1 MDPIDA
7 QIAALEAEIANELAM
22 QATPAPIAA
31 EPSGYGLRQLAFDV
45 PTGVARA
52 GAGLADV
59 LSYPVVKGL
68 EYAGAPVETFGL
80 SKLLSAGA
88 EAAAPTLGVRPET
101 KAQEL
106 ISFLTPS
113 PLSKAKLLGQAGTGL
128 AAYLGSE
135 AAQAVAPESEYAGLV
150 GALLGPSAASTTARV
165 AKGVVNKVAPTV
177 GLIAGSDEALRNA
190 AQAEV
195 LANAGEEGAARLK
208 LAQSLSSLSEGTGGV
223 PLTAAEIAQTPS
235 LAKYQQ
241 AIRQTQ
247 EGGNILTPAIET
259 RQTELAAA
267 LNRLGVEPQ
276 QGDFALALR
285 ETAEQAATSKAAK
298 EASMLETLGLTEQIK
313 AATPTERGK
322 LLRDAITERK
332 DVADDLAEQAWLASP
347 GDTKL
352 DITAPLKATIDD
364 FASFGELAKADIGEK
379 AKRVIRKVEDV
390 FANQNG
396 IVTVDE
402 LQDIRSAAGRA
413 MTEASGTNPRQARL
427 MATLRENLDTAGI
440 KYFYDQASGVRGGLP
455 GTASTAI
462 DLNALEKLS
471 DAIQK
476 TRESKQLFSQGVV
489 GEITAIRQFKPKL
502 ATSKVIDR
510 AVANPEN
517 AEEILSKFGKDS
529 VEATTV
535 RAELLSRIDAAKN
548 PTDFIGKNKQ
558 VLKTIF
564 GGEYNTLVKYAQ
576 SKGRG
581 APFEE
586 FSKITDTAIPNKIF
600 ADTAQATKFANSF
613 KDTELFQY
621 ARSKFINTKL
631 TKSGDPLENLAKN
644 KKIAEVYFP
653 GDLPDLEAVLKD
665 MQLAKSPQQL
675 AAAAT
680 KGQSWT
686 SQMSTTLGAIM
697 SARGL
702 LGVMKKGTVTG
713 GVVGLGAGPI
723 GSAAGAV
730 GGYIASRIGSARESQ
745 LNELAAQFLANP
757 SLLKFAKAPPTE
769 QNVKTLLDRAAE
781 MGYLGSKAAQE
792 SALEPAAPEQ
802 TTSAKIDIDAQIE
815 AVTKEIEALQSESTP
830 AKETVAV
837 GKQNISI
844 PTGKEFAPPSL
855 VRAVM
860 KVESGGKQE
869 AVSAKG
875 ATGLMQLMPATA
887 KALGVDPKDP
897 QENVEGGSKYLQQ
910 MLNKY
915 GKKDIALAAYNWG
928 PGNID
933 RAIRQVKADG
943 KRVTWANIMQAVKVP
958 METRLYV
965 NKVLTNEREA
975 QYGLERRELLKR

>member
-1 MDPIDA
+1 
-7 QIAALEAEIANELAM
+7 
-22 QATPAPIAA
+22 
-31 EPSGYGLRQLAFDV
+31 
-45 PTGVARA
+45 
-52 GAGLADV
+52 
-59 LSYPVVKGL
+59 
-68 EYAGAPVETFGL
+68 
-80 SKLLSAGA
+80 
-88 EAAAPTLGVRPET
+88 
-101 KAQEL
+101 
-106 ISFLTPS
+106 
-113 PLSKAKLLGQAGTGL
+113 
-128 AAYLGSE
+128 
-135 AAQAVAPESEYAGLV
+135 
-150 GALLGPSAASTTARV
+150 
-165 AKGVVNKVAPTV
+165 
-177 GLIAGSDEALRNA
+177 
-190 AQAEV
+190 
-195 LANAGEEGAARLK
+195 
-208 LAQSLSSLSEGTGGV
+208 
-223 PLTAAEIAQTPS
+223 
-235 LAKYQQ
+235 
-241 AIRQTQ
+241 
-247 EGGNILTPAIET
+247 
-259 RQTELAAA
+259 
-267 LNRLGVEPQ
+267 
-276 QGDFALALR
+276 
-285 ETAEQAATSKAAK
+285 
-298 EASMLETLGLTEQIK
+298 
-313 AATPTERGK
+313 
-322 LLRDAITERK
+322 
-332 DVADDLAEQAWLASP
+332 
-347 GDTKL
+347 
-352 DITAPLKATIDD
+352 
-364 FASFGELAKADIGEK
+364 
-379 AKRVIRKVEDV
+379 
-390 FANQNG
+390 
-396 IVTVDE
+396 
-402 LQDIRSAAGRA
+402 

-975 QYGLERRELLKR
+975 

>member
-7 QIAALEAEIANELAM
+7 QIAAIEAEIAQLQGEVAAPV
-22 QATPAPIAA
+22 ATTAPT
-31 EPSGYGLRQLAFDV
+31 GYSLGQLALDV
-45 PTGVARA
+45 PVGGAKAV
-52 GAGLADV
+52 AGLADI

-68 EYAGAPVETFGL
+68 EYAGAPVETFGA
-80 SKLLSAGA
+80 SKLVGLGA
-88 EAAAPTLGVRPET
+88 ENLASRFGLQPET
-101 KAQEL
+101 EVQEAV
-106 ISFLTPS
+106 SFLTPS
-113 PLSKAKLLGQAGTGL
+113 PLSKAKLLSQAGTGL

-135 AAQAVAPESEYAGLV
+135 AAQKIAPESPYAGLV
-150 GALLGPSAASTTARV
+150 GALAGPGAASITAKL

-195 LANAGEEGAARLK
+195 LAAAGEEGAARLK

-223 PLTAAEIAQTPS
+223 PLTATEIAQTPS

-285 ETAEQAATSKAAK
+285 ETAGQAATSKAAK

-332 DVADDLAEQAWLASP
+332 DVADDLAEQAWLALP

-352 DITAPLKATIDD
+352 DITASLKASIDD
-364 FASFGELAKADIGEK
+364 FAGFGELAKADIGEK
-379 AKRVIRKVEDV
+379 AKRVIRKIEDV
-390 FANQNG
+390 FANQKG

-413 MTEASGTNPRQARL
+413 MVEASGTNPRQARL

-455 GTASTAI
+455 GTASTAT
-462 DLNALEKLS
+462 DLNAIEKLS
-471 DAIQK
+471 NAIEK

-535 RAELLSRIDAAKN
+535 RAELLFRIDAAKN

-558 VLKTIF
+558 VLKTVF
-564 GGEYNTLVKYAQ
+564 GEEYDTLAKYAQ
-576 SKGRG
+576 SKGRKT
-581 APFEE
+581 PVEE
-586 FSKITDTAIPNKIF
+586 FTKVTDTAIPNKIF
-600 ADTAQATKFANSF
+600 ADTAQAKKFAAAF

-631 TKSGDPLENLAKN
+631 TKSGDPLANLAKN

-653 GDLPDLEAVLKD
+653 GDLADLEAVLKD
-665 MQLAKSPQQL
+665 MQLAQSPQQL

-686 SQMSTTLGAIM
+686 SQMTTTLGAIM

-702 LGVMKKGTVTG
+702 VGAMKKGTVTG
-713 GVVGLGAGPI
+713 GLVGLGAGPI
-723 GSAAGAV
+723 GSAAGSIA
-730 GGYIASRIGSARESQ
+730 GYIASRIGSTRESQ

-757 SLLKFAKAPPTE
+757 SLLKFAKAPPTQ

-792 SALEPAAPEQ
+792 FASQPSAEQ
-802 TTSAKIDIDAQIE
+802 PSSSDMDIDAQIE
-815 AVTKEIEALQSESTP
+815 AVTKEIEALQGTTTTPQESV
-830 AKETVAV
+830 KV

-844 PTGKEFAPPSL
+844 PQGEEFAPPTL
-855 VRAVM
+855 VKAVM
-860 KVESGGKQE
+860 QVESAGKSK
-869 AVSAKG
+869 AVSPKG
-875 ATGLMQLMPATA
+875 AAGLMQLMPSTA
-887 KALGVDPKDP
+887 KDLGVTDRFDP
-897 QENVEGGSKYLQQ
+897 QQNVEGGSKYLQQ
-910 MLNKY
+910 QLSKF
-915 GKKDIALAAYNWG
+915 GDSKLALAAYNWG
-928 PGNID
+928 PDNLQ
-933 RAIRQVKADG
+933 RAIVRTKKAG
-943 KRVTWANIMQAVKVP
+943 LKPTWENILDTVFVP
-958 METRLYV
+958 KETQKYV
-965 NKVLTNEREA
+965 NKVLTIHSA
-975 QYGLERRELLKR
+975 LV

>member
-7 QIAALEAEIANELAM
+7 QIAALEAEIAKEQAAL
-22 QATPAPIAA
+22 ATPAPVAAA

-101 KAQEL
+101 EMQEL
-106 ISFLTPS
+106 VSFLTPS

-135 AAQAVAPESEYAGLV
+135 TAQAVAPESEYAGLI
-150 GALLGPSAASTTARV
+150 GALLGPSAASTTAKV

-195 LANAGEEGAARLK
+195 LANAGEVGAARLE

-247 EGGNILTPAIET
+247 EGGDILTPAIET

-285 ETAEQAATSKAAK
+285 ETAEQAATSKTAK

-364 FASFGELAKADIGEK
+364 FAGFGELAKADIGEK

-413 MTEASGTNPRQARL
+413 MAEASGTNPRQARL

-455 GTASTAI
+455 GTASTAT

-535 RAELLSRIDAAKN
+535 RAELLSRIDTAKN

-558 VLKTIF
+558 VLKTVF
-564 GGEYNTLVKYAQ
+564 GGEYDTLVKYAQ

-600 ADTAQATKFANSF
+600 ADTAQAKKFVNSF
-613 KDTELFQY
+613 KDTELLQY

-631 TKSGDPLENLAKN
+631 TKSGDPLDNLNKN
-644 KKIAEVYFP
+644 RKIAEVYFP
-653 GDLPDLEAVLKD
+653 GDLSDLEAVLKD

-702 LGVMKKGTVTG
+702 VGAMKKGTGTG
-713 GVVGLGAGPI
+713 ALIGFGAGPV
-723 GSAAGAV
+723 GPVAGAV
-730 GGYIASRIGSARESQ
+730 GGYILSRVGSARESQ

-757 SLLKFAKAPPTE
+757 SLLKFAKAPPTQ

-792 SALEPAAPEQ
+792 FASQPSAEESAALPEM
-802 TTSAKIDIDAQIE
+802 DIDAQIE
-815 AVTKEIEALQSESTP
+815 AVTREIEALRGESAPVSESV
-830 AKETVAV
+830 KV

-844 PTGKEFAPPSL
+844 PTGEEFAPPSF
-855 VRAVM
+855 VKAVM

-869 AVSAKG
+869 AVSPKG
-875 ATGLMQLMPATA
+875 ARGLMQLMPATA
-887 KALGVDPKDP
+887 KELGVDIDDP
-897 QENVEGGSKYLQQ
+897 QDNVKGGSKYLRQ

-915 GKKDIALAAYNWG
+915 GSKELAAAAYNWG

-933 RAIRQVKADG
+933 RAIKQVKAAG
-943 KRVTWANIMQAVKVP
+943 KKVTWQSVLDEVKVP
-958 METRLYV
+958 RETRNYV
-965 NKVLTNEREA
+965 SKVIS
-975 QYGLERRELLKR
+975 LEV

>member
-1 MDPIDA
+1 MDPELQA
-7 QIAALEAEIANELAM
+7 LQAELAALQSAMNESAVAPT
-22 QATPAPIAA
+22 AT
-31 EPSGYGLRQLAFDV
+31 EPTGYGLRQLAFDI
-45 PTGVARA
+45 PTGVAKA

-88 EAAAPTLGVRPET
+88 EAAAPTFGVRPET
-101 KAQEL
+101 EAQEL

-135 AAQAVAPESEYAGLV
+135 TAQKAMPESPYAGLV
-150 GALLGPSAASTTARV
+150 GALAGPGAASTTAKL
-165 AKGVVNKVAPTV
+165 AKGIVNKVAPTV
-177 GLIAGSDEALRNA
+177 GLIAGSDKALRNA

-195 LANAGEEGAARLK
+195 LAAAGEEGAARLK

-223 PLTAAEIAQTPS
+223 PLTATEIAQVPS

-247 EGGNILTPAIET
+247 EGGNILTPAIEA
-259 RQTELAAA
+259 RQSELAAA
-267 LNRLGVEPQ
+267 LGRFGVEPQ

-313 AATPTERGK
+313 AATPTERSK
-322 LLRDAITERK
+322 LLRDAIMERK
-332 DVADDLAEQAWLASP
+332 DVADDLADQAWKAVP
-347 GDTKL
+347 GNTKL
-352 DITAPLKATIDD
+352 DISAPLKATIDD
-364 FASFGELAKADIGEK
+364 FANFGDLAKADIGEK

-396 IVTVDE
+396 IATVDE

-440 KYFYDQASGVRGGLP
+440 KYFYDQVGNIKGLP
-455 GTASTAI
+455 GSTTI
-462 DLNALEKLS
+462 KTDFNALEKLS
-471 DAIQK
+471 NAIEK

-502 ATSKVIDR
+502 GTTKVIDR
-510 AVANPEN
+510 AIANPEN

-558 VLKTIF
+558 ILKTVF
-564 GGEYNTLVKYAQ
+564 GEEYDTLTKYAQ

-586 FSKITDTAIPNKIF
+586 FAKVTDTAIPNKIF
-600 ADTAQATKFANSF
+600 SDIAQAKKFTAAF

-631 TKSGDPLENLAKN
+631 TKSGDPLANLAKN

-653 GDLPDLEAVLKD
+653 GDLSDLEAVLKD

-686 SQMSTTLGAIM
+686 SQMTTTLGAIM

-702 LGVMKKGTVTG
+702 VGAMKKGTVTG
-713 GVVGLGAGPI
+713 GIVGLGGGPI
-723 GSAAGAV
+723 FSAAGAV
-730 GGYIASRIGSARESQ
+730 GGYILSRIGNARESQ

-757 SLLKFAKAPPTE
+757 LLLKFAKAPPTQ

-792 SALEPAAPEQ
+792 SAVEPSVPEPIKPE
-802 TTSAKIDIDAQIE
+802 TTSTAIIE
-815 AVTKEIEALQSESTP
+815 SDPELADLQAELKALQQMTQETKPKESV
-830 AKETVAV
+830 KI

-844 PTGKEFAPPSL
+844 PTGEKYAPPAL
-855 VRAVM
+855 VKAVM
-860 KVESGGKQE
+860 QVESEGKAN
-869 AVSAKG
+869 AVSGKG

-887 KALGVDPKDP
+887 KELGVNPKNP
-897 QENVEGGSKYLQQ
+897 EQNVEGGSRYLQR

-915 GKKDIALAAYNWG
+915 DSQEIALAAYNWG

-933 RAIRQVKADG
+933 KAIRKVRAAG
-943 KRVTWANIMQAVKVP
+943 KRVTWPNILNEVRVP
-958 METRLYV
+958 QETRQYV
-965 NKVLTNEREA
+965 SKVTNLI
-975 QYGLERRELLKR
+975 G

>member
-7 QIAALEAEIANELAM
+7 QIAALEAEIAKEQAAL
-22 QATPAPIAA
+22 ATPAPVAAA

-101 KAQEL
+101 EAQEL

-135 AAQAVAPESEYAGLV
+135 AGQAIAPESQYAGLV

-177 GLIAGSDEALRNA
+177 GLIAGSDKALRNA

-195 LANAGEEGAARLK
+195 LAAAGEEGAARLK
-208 LAQSLSSLSEGTGGV
+208 LAQSLSNLSEGTGGV
-223 PLTAAEIAQTPS
+223 PLTATEIAQFPS

-247 EGGNILTPAIET
+247 EGGNVLTPAIEA
-259 RQTELAAA
+259 RQSELAAA
-267 LNRLGVEPQ
+267 LGRFGVEPQ
-276 QGDFALALR
+276 QGDFALALQ
-285 ETAEQAATSKAAK
+285 ETAGQAATSKAAK
-298 EASMLETLGLTEQIK
+298 ETSMLQTLGLTEQIK
-313 AATPTERGK
+313 AATPTERSK
-322 LLRDAITERK
+322 LLRDAIMERK
-332 DVADDLAEQAWLASP
+332 DVADDLAEQAWKAVS

-352 DITAPLKATIDD
+352 DISNSLKATIDD
-364 FASFGELAKADIGEK
+364 FANFGELAKADIGEK

-396 IVTVDE
+396 IATVDE

-413 MTEASGTNPRQARL
+413 MAEASGTNPRQASL
-427 MATLRENLDTAGI
+427 MAALRENLDTAGI
-440 KYFYDQASGVRGGLP
+440 KYFYDQVGSIKGLP
-455 GTASTAI
+455 GAITAKT
-462 DLNALEKLS
+462 DFNALEKLS
-471 DAIQK
+471 AAIET

-535 RAELLSRIDAAKN
+535 RTELLSRIDAAKN

-558 VLKTIF
+558 ILKTVF
-564 GGEYNTLVKYAQ
+564 GEEYDTLAKYAQ

-586 FSKITDTAIPNKIF
+586 FTKVTDTAIPNKIF
-600 ADTAQATKFANSF
+600 ADTAQAKKFATAF

-631 TKSGDPLENLAKN
+631 TKSGDPLANLAKN

-653 GDLPDLEAVLKD
+653 GDLADLEAVLKD

-686 SQMSTTLGAIM
+686 SQMTTTLGAIM

-702 LGVMKKGTVTG
+702 VGAMKKGTVTG
-713 GVVGLGAGPI
+713 GLVGLGAGPI
-723 GSAAGAV
+723 GSAAGFIA
-730 GGYIASRIGSARESQ
+730 GYIASRIGSTRESQ

-769 QNVKTLLDRAAE
+769 QNVKTLLNRAAE

-855 VRAVM
+855 VKAVM

-869 AVSAKG
+869 AVSPKG
-875 ATGLMQLMPATA
+875 ARGLMQLMPATA
-887 KALGVDPKDP
+887 RQLGVDPKDP
-897 QENVEGGSKYLQQ
+897 QQNVEGGSKYLQQ
-910 MLNKY
+910 LLNKY
-915 GKKDIALAAYNWG
+915 GKKDITLAAYNWG
-928 PGNID
+928 PGNVD
-933 RAIRQVKADG
+933 KAIRAVKADG
-943 KRVTWANIMQAVKVP
+943 KRVTWANIMQTVKVP

-975 QYGLERRELLKR
+975 